1 MIGSLK
7 IVDIPPP
14 PRKAMLQNIGIEN
27 AWTLYA
33 LAKREWAKRKKW
45 KPFPHKNLF
54 RCAYKIPIQ
63 VFNCQT
69 SGLTQPVNWT
79 ASTTENIHIYQFCL
93 MIILSRFLNYK
104 NGAKSCNASQRFSW
118 MINGNFVKVSLVRN
132 FLNKVVRRVS
142 SNIYRRII
150 KTREMFSFLPLI
162 ISSVTTRLSFLL
174 LISSAIKSNMQIRLI
189 FFVSYLDCTYQY
201 CYKHLAYHSS
211 IQESFTINK
220 RL

>member
-104 NGAKSCNASQRFSW
+104 NGTHCMQRITKILMNDQWQFREA
-118 MINGNFVKVSLVRN
+118 LVCS
-132 FLNKVVRRVS
+132 K
-142 SNIYRRII
+142 
-150 KTREMFSFLPLI
+150 
-162 ISSVTTRLSFLL
+162 
-174 LISSAIKSNMQIRLI
+174 
-189 FFVSYLDCTYQY
+189 FF
-201 CYKHLAYHSS
+201 
-211 IQESFTINK
+211 E
-220 RL
+220 